1 MLDTLKRLFLGE
13 APETAAEIFADRD
26 IAIAALLFEAAR
38 ADGALSEAEEKLIA
52 GLIERKLGLPN
63 DRAAALVAMAAK
75 RVSES
80 VQLYAFTRA
89 VNDALSLAEKIALIE
104 MVWEVVYADGRCDEF
119 EDQLVRRLAGL
130 IHVPDRDRA
139 EARQRALR
147 DRAATG
153 KETP

>member
-1 MLDTLKRLFLGE
+1 MLDKLKRLLLGE
-13 APETAAEIFADRD
+13 APEKTAEIFADRD

-38 ADGALSEAEEKLIA
+38 ADGALSQAEERLIA
-52 GLIERKLGLPN
+52 GLIERKLGLPS
-63 DRAAALVAMAAK
+63 DRAAALVALAAK

-89 VNDALSLAEKIALIE
+89 VNDALSAEEKIALIE

-130 IHVPDRDRA
+130 MHIPDRDRA

-147 DRAATG
+147 DRAAAG